1 MQAYQR
7 PTHFDTSW
15 GPFFY
20 FAQGVSGERKVT
32 GGTGS
37 AGITPIQID
46 NANTGSLYSDRIT
59 WNLHSAN
66 NIYNGTQVTPLSKSC
81 KFFIRYL

>member
-7 PTHFDTSW
+7 PTHFDASW

-32 GGTGS
+32 EGTGGTL
-37 AGITPIQID
+37 ITPIVID
-46 NANTGSLYSDRIT
+46 SANTGS
-59 WNLHSAN
+59 
-66 NIYNGTQVTPLSKSC
+66 PL
-81 KFFIRYL
+81 L